1 VYVDAP
7 VVEDGNLISGKGLGH
22 VFDFALTL
30 SARLL
35 GDDVPV
41 REQAEHIY
49 YSW

>member
-1 VYVDAP
+1 
-7 VVEDGNLISGKGLGH
+7 
-22 VFDFALTL
+22 FALTL